1 VIRDNAPFLEDRIE
15 RTGRLVLLPAVPR
28 TSALPRLTSLR
39 IFAAFVV
46 VAFHLSTWEVL
57 HVPGISSV
65 GYVGVG
71 FFFVLSGLV
80 LAWSTSRRLP
90 VRTFYRRRFARVWPS
105 HAVVLAVVALVPVVA
120 VTRGWAEAVPNLLLV
135 QAWWSDPSVVFAF
148 NGVSWSLACE
158 AFFYLTFPF
167 TASLLGRLD
176 HRWQWLLA
184 GLFLAG
190 SAVLGLVVPLLAYH
204 NPLARYG
211 EFLLGVVAGLTL
223 RSGWRPRP
231 PISVVGV
238 ALVAGVLLSAVVPFP
253 LPNVV
258 LAGPFL
264 LVLLCAVERDV
275 RSAGGW
281 LRSAPM
287 IFAGEA
293 SFALYLVHETV
304 ILNLRRV
311 LSQPAWVNAA
321 IIVAASALAAVA
333 LHLLVERPMNRVIRG
348 GRNSVAL
355 AEPEE
360 PIHLANDGTPPTCRQ
375 ADDLS

>member
-1 VIRDNAPFLEDRIE
+1 M
-15 RTGRLVLLPAVPR
+15 
-28 TSALPRLTSLR
+28 R
-39 IFAAFVV
+39 IFAGLVV
-46 VAFHLSTWEVL
+46 VGFHLGTWEVL
-57 HVPGISSV
+57 RLPGISSV

-80 LAWSTSRRLP
+80 LAWSTSPRLP

-120 VTRGWAEAVPNLLLV
+120 VARGWAEAVPNLLLV

-167 TASLLGRLD
+167 TVSVLRRLER
-176 HRWQWLLA
+176 RWQWLLA

-190 SAVLGLVVPLLAYH
+190 NAVLGMAAPLLAYH

-211 EFLLGVVAGLTL
+211 EFLLGVVAGLAL
-223 RSGWRPRP
+223 RSGWRPRAP
-231 PISVVGV
+231 VPVVGM
-238 ALVAGVLLSAVVPFP
+238 ALAAGVLLSTVVPFP

-258 LAGPFL
+258 LVVPFL

-275 RSAGGW
+275 RSVGGW
-281 LRSAPM
+281 LRSAPA

-293 SFALYLVHETV
+293 SFALYLVHEAV
-304 ILNLRRV
+304 ILNLRPL
-311 LSQPAWVNAA
+311 LSQPPWVNAA
-321 IIVAASALAAVA
+321 VMVAASALTAVA

-355 AEPEE
+355 AEPEDLKQ
-360 PIHLANDGTPPTCRQ
+360 LASDDTPPTSPRG
-375 ADDLS
+375 DDPD